1 MNFNKIIRERERG
14 RERQRERGTERQ
26 RERGRERQRERDRQ
40 TQTDGYRHT
49 SQIVCNLQIS
59 TVSVTSKE
67 TIYNTKN
74 DSITI

>member
-1 MNFNKIIRERERG
+1 MNFNKIIREREG
-14 RERQRERGTERQ
+14 ETEREREGETEREREGETE
-26 RERGRERQRERDRQ
+26 RERDRQ

-49 SQIVCNLQIS
+49 SQIVCNLQLS